1 MTLLAVLCVLPADV
15 AAQADTAG
23 LSCAEVAERR
33 AAQQYAED
41 IAALEDPQ
49 VGQIRGSALRRDF
62 LRLDAESYRARVY
75 EDCLRRRGERAP
87 AEQPPPS
94 GD

>member
-1 MTLLAVLCVLPADV
+1 MTLLAALCVLPIDV
-15 AAQADTAG
+15 AAEADTAG
-23 LSCAEVAERR
+23 PSCAELAERR

-41 IAALEDPQ
+41 IAALEDRQ